1 MNTRGVISKTQKDLH
16 LNEDIYA
23 GMNAFGRGGLI
34 KLPLPGIC
42 TRPSCPRY
50 AAARSQHFLSLPG
63 VEVSTNDYSSTSS
76 NKNGSTNSSINNS
89 SSSFDDDLG
98 RNTNCASFN
107 EGTPEATTFATTPA
121 PSATTRHATSAAA
134 ATVGSFPAVFA
145 PYSDEL
151 RLTPLIYERWGAKT
165 AGQTRGT
172 FGAPAKRLSRLSKI
186 LHNLFTLMD
195 TSFFTRLFQ
204 PHFTPIKIYIMA
216 LYKH

>member
-134 ATVGSFPAVFA
+134 ATASATQCVFSLAAAVLVTPSLVA
-145 PYSDEL
+145 TTMTLAVPGQHRSRYQHLSGAASVTPNDDSDCNGF
-151 RLTPLIYERWGAKT
+151 RQQSQR
-165 AGQTRGT
+165 
-172 FGAPAKRLSRLSKI
+172 
-186 LHNLFTLMD
+186 
-195 TSFFTRLFQ
+195 
-204 PHFTPIKIYIMA
+204 
-216 LYKH
+216 